1 MAHLPVTEPMTA
13 SSRLG
18 RQFQQAVAALRDAD
32 VPVALIGGLALA
44 AHNIVRA
51 TQDVDFLADAARAD
65 AAGQALEA
73 LGYRCIHRSED
84 AANYLREDQRIDF
97 IFARRPI
104 TRRLLAAA
112 RPVESSLGTV
122 PVVSREGLIGLKLQA
137 FVNDARRTQDLEDI
151 RALLRAGRSELDLGE
166 VRDYFLLFDRE
177 PLLEQLLSE
186 TAGG

>member
-1 MAHLPVTEPMTA
+1 MTA

-51 TQDVDFLADAARAD
+51 TQDVDFLADAA
-65 AAGQALEA
+65 GQALEA

-112 RPVESSLGTV
+112 RPVDSYLGTV

-151 RALLRAGRSELDLGE
+151 RALLRAARGELDLGE